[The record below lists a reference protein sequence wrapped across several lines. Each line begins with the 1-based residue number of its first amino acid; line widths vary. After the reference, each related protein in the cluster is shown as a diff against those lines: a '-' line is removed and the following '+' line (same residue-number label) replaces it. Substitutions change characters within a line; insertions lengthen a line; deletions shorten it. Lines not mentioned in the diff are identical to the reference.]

1 MTARVVITAIS
12 AVTPLGRGYEQVV
25 QAMRQGVSA
34 GRPVSLFDASAFPT
48 RVAAQVQGFDSA
60 SPYLRAASLGME
72 LGYDGEP
79 GQDRKTALGLEAAL
93 ELRDLVGAE
102 LLAAEPCALHLG
114 TGLSSATVREL
125 ECDLAPFVDASGGF
139 DALAYGQAVMS
150 SLSPSPWRHLTDEA
164 NRLIG
169 LALELRGPSLSNFAA
184 CAASTQAVGR
194 AVRDIQ
200 AGRVRRAVAG
210 GMDSMIHPF
219 GMISFMRL
227 GALTT
232 RNDTPQSASRPF
244 DRDREGFL
252 IGEGAVMILL
262 ESLEAAQERGA
273 RILAE
278 VVGYGTSLDAHAVT
292 APHPEGRGA
301 QLAMR
306 RALKD
311 AGAEASQVDY
321 INAHGTG
328 TPLNDVTESRAVSR
342 LWRDL
347 GAQIPAVSSTK
358 SMTGHLIAAAGAL
371 EVLACVGALQEGFLP
386 PSINIETLDPACE
399 VPVVQAEQGQ
409 SADLRLVMNNSFGFG
424 GQNAAMLLRRWEGR

>member
-1 MTARVVITAIS
+1 VVITAIS
-12 AVTPLGRGYEQVV
+12 AVTPLGRGYRPVV
-25 QAMRQGVSA
+25 EAMRQGVSA

-48 RVAAQVQGFDSA
+48 RVAAEVQGFDSA
-60 SPYLRAASLGME
+60 APYERAAQMGLD
-72 LGYDGEP
+72 LGYDGDP
-79 GQDRKTALGLEAAL
+79 AQDRKAALGLEAAL
-93 ELRDLVGAE
+93 GLLQEVGPEVLR
-102 LLAAEPCALHLG
+102 AEPCALHLG

-125 ECDLAPFVDASGGF
+125 ECDLAPFVDTQGRF
-139 DALAYGQAVMS
+139 DAQAYGQAVMS
-150 SLSPSPWRHLTDEA
+150 SLSPSPWRHLVDEA
-164 NRLIG
+164 NRVIA
-169 LALELRGPSLSNFAA
+169 LALGLRGPSLSNFAA

-232 RNDTPQSASRPF
+232 RNDTPQRASRPF
-244 DRDREGFL
+244 DKDREGFL
-252 IGEGAVMILL
+252 VGEGAVMILL

-273 RILAE
+273 TVLAE
-278 VVGYGTSLDAHAVT
+278 VMGYGTSLDAHAVT

-301 QLAMR
+301 QLAMK
-306 RALKD
+306 RALAD
-311 AGAEASQVDY
+311 AGVEAAQIDY

-328 TPLNDVTESRAVSR
+328 TSLNDVTESRAIAG
-342 LWRDL
+342 LWRQE
-347 GAQIPAVSSTK
+347 GAALPQVSSTK

-371 EVLACVGALQEGFLP
+371 ELLACVGALEQGFLP

-399 VPVVQAEQGQ
+399 VPIVQASQGVEA
-409 SADLRLVMNNSFGFG
+409 SPRWVMNNSFGFG
-424 GQNAAMLLRRWEGR
+424 GQNAAMVLKRWEG